1 MPESTPVS
9 VDIGAL
15 SEIVARLR
23 RALRTA
29 VRSDI
34 PWESLPMAQV
44 EILQRLADEPDL
56 RVRDLAE
63 RHRLAPNTIS
73 TLIQHMVT
81 AGLVTRE
88 TDPEDRRAVTVAL
101 TPDGASALDR
111 WSAANARRLDL
122 ALQMLPERDRRRIAG
137 AIPAFAR
144 LVTELELL
152 GTHHPDPPGAHRRG

>member
-1 MPESTPVS
+1 VSEPPDLS
-9 VDIGAL
+9 VDVGAL
-15 SEIVARLR
+15 SEIVTRLR

-34 PWESLPMAQV
+34 PWEALPMAQV
-44 EILQRLADEPDL
+44 EILQRLSDEPGL

-73 TLIQHMVT
+73 TLIQQMVT

-88 TDPEDRRAVTVAL
+88 TDSVDRRAVTVTL
-101 TPDGASALDR
+101 TPEGAAALDR

-122 ALQMLPERDRRRIAG
+122 AMQVLPERDRRRIAA

-144 LVTELELL
+144 LVTELEML
-152 GTHHPDPPGAHRRG
+152 GAEHPDPPGPHRHG

>member
-1 MPESTPVS
+1 MSEPPDLS
-9 VDIGAL
+9 VDVGAL
-15 SEIVARLR
+15 SEIVTRLR

-34 PWESLPMAQV
+34 PWEALPMAQV
-44 EILQRLADEPDL
+44 EILQRLSDEPGL

-73 TLIQHMVT
+73 TLIQQMVT

-88 TDPEDRRAVTVAL
+88 TDSVDRRAVTVTL
-101 TPDGASALDR
+101 TPEGAAALDR

-122 ALQMLPERDRRRIAG
+122 AMQVLPERDRRRIAA

-144 LVTELELL
+144 LVTELEML
-152 GTHHPDPPGAHRRG
+152 GAEHPDPPGPHRHG